1 MRRRAGWVFIDVLT
15 GIILVGAL
23 AIILTAGARRQE
35 RGIHRLADTRAAY
48 RLAESTLISLQ
59 GGQSPTMPDDSRLLI
74 HELSPCAEKPGM
86 SWAEV
91 QTTINGQQAGVIGV
105 IPKNALE
112 KAR

>member
-48 RLAESTLISLQ
+48 PPPFVEVSLCSRQ
-59 GGQSPTMPDDSRLLI
+59 NRSGSADSAVSR
-74 HELSPCAEKPGM
+74 
-86 SWAEV
+86 
-91 QTTINGQQAGVIGV
+91 
-105 IPKNALE
+105 
-112 KAR
+112 